1 MQSNFGCVIEAGDL
15 NFLMPNFFK
24 MIAFHS
30 KIPAKFFVLSI
41 ILLVAGVIFF
51 ATTSIRSFDYFK
63 GSMQGE
69 KVQVKPASAWA
80 GSPAIVELFTSEGC
94 SSCPAAEVVLEA
106 AQSKYANEVIVL
118 SYHVDYW
125 DRLGWKDPFSQSIFS
140 DRQRQYAQ
148 QFNLQSVYTPQ
159 AIVNGQLQFVGSNK
173 QQLYNAIEA
182 GSHTSNPSATSLE
195 NITIQNNQLLI
206 SYNNSSL
213 KSTEEIVIELVL
225 KQASTQVKR
234 GENSGALLHHVN
246 VVAGISKTLSSKGT
260 LAFKLPSSF
269 KKDDYQV
276 IAFLQDKTTGLISD
290 PSVSQI
296 L

>member
-1 MQSNFGCVIEAGDL
+1 
-15 NFLMPNFFK
+15 
-24 MIAFHS
+24 MIAFNS
-30 KIPAKFFVLSI
+30 KIPARFYVVSVA
-41 ILLVAGVIFF
+41 LLVTGVIIF
-51 ATTSIRSFDYFK
+51 ATTTIRSVDYFK
-63 GSMQGE
+63 ASMQYQ
-69 KVQVKPASAWA
+69 KVKV
-80 GSPAIVELFTSEGC
+80 SPATVAAGTPTVVELFTSEGC
-94 SSCPAAEVVLEA
+94 SSCPAAEEVLAA
-106 AQSKYANEVIVL
+106 AQSKYTDQVIVL

-173 QQLYNAIEA
+173 QQLYNAIEDR
-182 GSHTSNPSATSLE
+182 SNALKSSTTSLD
-195 NITIQNNQLLI
+195 NISIQNNQLLI
-206 SYNNSSL
+206 TYNNSTKTTS
-213 KSTEEIVIELVL
+213 EEIVFELVL

-246 VVAGISKTLSSKGT
+246 VVAGINKTLSSKGT
-260 LAFKLPSSF
+260 VAFKLPTFFNKS
-269 KKDDYQV
+269 DYQV
-276 IAFLQDKTTGLISD
+276 VAFVQDKTTGFISD